1 MFKAV
6 LATLAVASKVQVSS
20 EKWLMSSFLF
30 LFHGGL
36 VLVAQL
42 LLFLW
47 HFAIYIAVSLD
58 GGVSDFSNFFLHEP

>member
-6 LATLAVASKVQVSS
+6 VATLAVASKVQVSS
-20 EKWLMSSFLF
+20 EKWLMSWFLF

-42 LLFLW
+42 LLFLC
-47 HFAIYIAVSLD
+47 HFAIYTAVSLD
-58 GGVSDFSNFFLHEP
+58 GGCLRLLKLFSA